1 MLIRIAALVTALGL
15 GATGAVA
22 QQLMDSYT
30 AYIGIEDLHN
40 SKGARLT
47 QPWQVLRQDR
57 ANFHRF
63 GIRHAGDQGDS
74 FFASADNRAAMER
87 MLMNGTM
94 EPGVRQML
102 LAGGATVYVSIYGTG
117 RRGYFISVTVA
128 R

>member
-1 MLIRIAALVTALGL
+1 MRRLFTAALLALAL
-15 GATGAVA
+15 PLPAAA
-22 QQLMDSYT
+22 QSLLASYT
-30 AYIGIEDLHN
+30 AYIGQADLYN
-40 SKGARLT
+40 SNGQRLT
-47 QPWQVLRQDR
+47 EPWQVLRQDR

-63 GIRHAGDQGDS
+63 RIRQPGDQGDR

-102 LAGGATVYVSIYGTG
+102 LAGGAIVFVNIYGSGG
-117 RRGYFISVTVA
+117 RGDFISVTVA